1 MPPASP
7 SRVHTAHRAGPTSGP
22 RRIHLIAVTLTAL
35 ALLHAP
41 ALRAQ
46 PEWSIEGRVG
56 GAWNSPM
63 PIVLRQQ
70 GEENLRLDPTWS
82 SRSFEPPIYYGWR
95 VTRWGERSGWALDL
109 THHKLHLENPPPE
122 VQHFAI
128 SHGYNLLTVQRLEG
142 RDGWQYGLGLG
153 AVIAHPESQVRGL
166 SQDEKGGPIGEGYY
180 LSGPT
185 AAALLAYS
193 RDMQGGLFVT
203 FELRMTMSH
212 ASVPIANGEAE
223 VPNFAVH
230 GTIGLGWTLG
240 P

>member
-1 MPPASP
+1 MRPASP
-7 SRVHTAHRAGPTSGP
+7 HREQRRDQPAACARP
-22 RRIHLIAVTLTAL
+22 RNLWHAL
-35 ALLHAP
+35 ALLVLLPAP

-46 PEWSIEGRVG
+46 PEWSFEARVG
-56 GAWNSPM
+56 GAWNAPM
-63 PIVLRQQ
+63 PIVIRQDGQ
-70 GEENLRLDPTWS
+70 ENLRFSPTWS
-82 SRSFEPPIYYGWR
+82 TRSFEPPIYYGWR
-95 VTRWGERSGWALDL
+95 ITRWGEQSGWALDL
-109 THHKLHLENPPPE
+109 AHHKLHIEDPPPE

-153 AVIAHPESQVRGL
+153 AVLAHPESRVRGQSL
-166 SQDEKGGPIGEGYY
+166 DEKGGPFGEGYY

-193 RDMQGGLFVT
+193 RDLQGGLFIT
-203 FELRMTMSH
+203 FETRVTMSH
-212 ASVPIANGEAE
+212 ASVPIAGGDAE